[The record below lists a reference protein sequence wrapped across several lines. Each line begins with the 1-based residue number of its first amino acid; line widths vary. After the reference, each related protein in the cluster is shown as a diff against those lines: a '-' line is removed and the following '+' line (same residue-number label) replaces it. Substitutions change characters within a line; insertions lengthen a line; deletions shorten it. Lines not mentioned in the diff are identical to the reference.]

1 MRIKIIEIFGLVVY
15 NCKIEPNYFW
25 DKMTWDEVEVVLD
38 NYNKDIENT
47 WIQTRFITYFCGNLD
62 YKKVNQSKFIWNV
75 EEEVELTIEDSNI
88 VKQQMLELLNRL

>member
-1 MRIKIIEIFGLVVY
+1 
-15 NCKIEPNYFW
+15 
-25 DKMTWDEVEVVLD
+25 MTWDEVEVVLD